1 MWLKPFIVIILFY
14 FFAILQNSFFT
25 HFVFSGGV
33 LNLIFILFFLF
44 VFFEKQKSYYW
55 AFFYAV
61 VAGLFLDIFSYASLG
76 ISIVLLMAMA
86 FLIKKTQSSLKEEK
100 DNFSLLHFALLFLV
114 SFILYSLLLQTCI
127 FIIIVPHVFTKFS
140 LGFIIEIIYNLFF
153 AVLAFLICKKYVKER
168 VDTKQISLFRNK

>member
-55 AFFYAV
+55 VFFYAII
-61 VAGLFLDIFSYASLG
+61 AGLFLDIFSYASLG
-76 ISIVLLMAMA
+76 ISIVLLIAIA
-86 FLIKKTQSSLKEEK
+86 FLIKKTQSLLKEEK
-100 DNFSLLHFALLFLV
+100 DDFSLVHFALLFFV

-127 FIIIVPHVFTKFS
+127 FIFVVPHVFPKFS
-140 LGFIIEIIYNLFF
+140 ISFIVEIVYNLVF
-153 AVLAFLICKKYVKER
+153 AVLAFLICKKYV
-168 VDTKQISLFRNK
+168 